1 MSRHQQ
7 GQHLANLDPTT
18 HPIIARHYFG
28 CEPFIL
34 IGAATVPVIQRIAR
48 SREVPDA
55 PA

>member
-1 MSRHQQ
+1 MSRHQHI
-7 GQHLANLDPTT
+7 QHLADFDPTA

-28 CEPFIL
+28 CEPFIP
-34 IGAATVPVIQRIAR
+34 IGAAIVPVLQRITR